1 MRINTKGLGRQEAA
15 DVMHCRR
22 ARTCL
27 TLAGTASGSWEQLG
41 QSSRNEI
48 SLKRL
53 LSCMAHIWCGPCL
66 RQIGTGHRVS
76 RTQIGIYIT
85 VELMWCIFTFRNL
98 SSFFRQRQ
106 NAIRKFP
113 SDIHLALITYMSYEP
128 NIFHAAE
135 LPLSH
140 HDACRDS
147 SVPLVPDL
155 SGPLSR
161 TLVI

>member
-1 MRINTKGLGRQEAA
+1 MMRR
-15 DVMHCRR
+15 
-22 ARTCL
+22 
-27 TLAGTASGSWEQLG
+27 
-41 QSSRNEI
+41 
-48 SLKRL
+48 
-53 LSCMAHIWCGPCL
+53 
-66 RQIGTGHRVS
+66 
-76 RTQIGIYIT
+76 
-85 VELMWCIFTFRNL
+85 IFSFRNL

-106 NAIRKFP
+106 NAIHKFP
-113 SDIHLALITYMSYEP
+113 LDIRLALITYMSYEP

-140 HDACRDS
+140 HDAYRDS